1 MNISSNIGF
10 QSVDAYQRWVQPG
23 VTLEPKI
30 TTGTLAR
37 TPAVTA
43 PVECQTCK
51 NRTYV
56 DGSNDPSVSF
66 KTPTNISP
74 STSFTAVRAHEQ
86 EHVVNENSKAAKNG
100 GRVVSQNVA
109 LHYAVCPEC
118 GRAYVAGGTTTTVTK
133 YGADSVGSRGAKR
146 GAFAGTGQIVDARI

>member
-1 MNISSNIGF
+1 MQISPNTGYQSIGTLR
-10 QSVDAYQRWVQPG
+10 RWVQPSI
-23 VTLEPKI
+23 TLDPRI
-30 TTGTLAR
+30 TTGLAQR
-37 TPAVTA
+37 TPTVSA

-66 KTPTNISP
+66 KTPSSIEP
-74 STSFTAVRAHEQ
+74 AVSFTAVRAHEQ
-86 EHVVNENSKAAKNG
+86 EHVVNEKAKAAQNG
-100 GRVVSQNVA
+100 GRVVSQSVA

-133 YGADSVGSRGAKR
+133 YGADSAAVRGSRK